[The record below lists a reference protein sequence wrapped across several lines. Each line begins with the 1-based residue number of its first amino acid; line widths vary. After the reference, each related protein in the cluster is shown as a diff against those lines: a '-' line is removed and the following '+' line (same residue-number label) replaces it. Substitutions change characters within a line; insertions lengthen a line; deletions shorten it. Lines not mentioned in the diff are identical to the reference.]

1 MADLVLGLAS
11 SHSPQLST
19 PSEGWRDRGERDKGN
34 QELIGTDGIV
44 SNYED
49 LLARA
54 DVWPHRQRDNA
65 GKNGTATPAEPEGGC
80 PPGGLFEPGQPG
92 RAGNGWG

>member
-19 PSEGWRDRGERDKGN
+19 PSDGWRERGERDKGN
-34 QELIGTDGIV
+34 PELIGTDGIV

-54 DVWPHRQRDNA
+54 DINNHAVCQRRR
-65 GKNGTATPAEPEGGC
+65 GVCG
-80 PPGGLFEPGQPG
+80 
-92 RAGNGWG
+92 